1 MRFLV
6 DTNLPP
12 TVATLITSL
21 GHDAQHTSDVRL
33 ERARDREIWQH
44 AKANN
49 LCIVTKDEDFVLLK
63 TSDPGGPCVVW
74 VRIGNAVR
82 RIIERSISSAW
93 HSIITKLNQGESVVE
108 LR

>member
-12 TVATLITSL
+12 TDAALITSL
-21 GHDAQHTSDVRL
+21 GHDAQHTSDVGL

-44 AKANN
+44 ARSNN
-49 LCIVTKDEDFVLLK
+49 LCIVSKDEDFVLLNAAEP
-63 TSDPGGPCVVW
+63 DGPSVVW

-82 RIIERSISSAW
+82 SHNREAYSGSLAL
-93 HSIITKLNQGESVVE
+93 HHD
-108 LR
+108 